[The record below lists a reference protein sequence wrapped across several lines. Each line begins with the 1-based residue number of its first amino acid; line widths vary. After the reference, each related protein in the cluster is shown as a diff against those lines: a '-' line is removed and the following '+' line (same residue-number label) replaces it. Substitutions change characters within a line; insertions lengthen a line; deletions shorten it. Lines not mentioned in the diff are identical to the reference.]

1 MLTRAADH
9 AVRML
14 ALTIISTGTPP
25 RRDHLAT
32 TNVGFIG
39 LGIMGA
45 PMAANLLKAGFTVT
59 VWNRTPSRMGS
70 LVEAGARPAASP
82 AEVAAA
88 SEVSVSCVTNSAD
101 VQAIA
106 LGKGGVIEGANP
118 GSVYIDCST
127 IAPQVARTVAAEL
140 AGKGIAMLDAP
151 VSGGD
156 VGAKAGTLAIMV
168 GGEAETFDRCLPV
181 LQAMGKTIVHV
192 GPNGAGQVVKLCNQV
207 AGGLNLLAAAE
218 AVNLARRS
226 GVDPAKMLEVVSA
239 GAAGS
244 WMLTNLGPRA
254 VAGDYAPGFMVDLM
268 QKDLRLVLDA
278 ANESH
283 TPLPGTALVS
293 QLFQSI
299 QAEGRG
305 TDGTQSL
312 VDAIAK
318 LAR

>member
-1 MLTRAADH
+1 MSVKR
-9 AVRML
+9 
-14 ALTIISTGTPP
+14 
-25 RRDHLAT
+25 
-32 TNVGFIG
+32 VGFIG

-45 PMAANLLKAGFTVT
+45 PMAANLLKAGFEVT
-59 VWNRTPSRMGS
+59 VWNRSPSRTKP
-70 LVEAGARPAASP
+70 LLEAGARGEESP
-82 AEVAAA
+82 AKVAAA
-88 SEVSVSCVTNSAD
+88 SEVTLSCVTNSGD
-101 VQAIA
+101 VEEVA
-106 LGKGGVIEGANP
+106 LGPEGVIHGAKP

-127 IAPQVARTVAAEL
+127 ISPDTARKVAREL
-140 AGKGIAMLDAP
+140 ADRQVSMLDAP

-156 VGAKAGTLAIMV
+156 VGAIAGTLAIMA
-168 GGEAETFDRCLPV
+168 GGEAAVFERCLPV
-181 LQAMGKTIVHV
+181 FQAMGKTIVHV
-192 GPNGAGQVVKLCNQV
+192 GPAGAGQVVKLCNQV

-244 WMLTNLGPRA
+244 WMLSNLAPRA
-254 VAGDYAPGFMVDLM
+254 VKGDYTPGFMVDLM

-278 ANESH
+278 ANETH

-318 LAR
+318 LSR

>member
-1 MLTRAADH
+1 MAITR
-9 AVRML
+9 
-14 ALTIISTGTPP
+14 
-25 RRDHLAT
+25 
-32 TNVGFIG
+32 VGFIG

-45 PMAANLLKAGFTVT
+45 PMAANLLKAGFAVT
-59 VWNRTPSRMGS
+59 VWNRSPSRTQP
-70 LVEAGARPAASP
+70 LLEAGASGADSP
-82 AEVAAA
+82 AGVAAA
-88 SEVSVSCVTNSAD
+88 SEVTLSCVTNSGD
-101 VQAIA
+101 VEEVA
-106 LGKGGVIEGANP
+106 LGPNGVIEGAKH

-127 IAPQVARTVAAEL
+127 IAPEMARKVSAAL
-140 AGKGIAMLDAP
+140 AKRGVAMLDAP

-156 VGAKAGTLAIMV
+156 IGAQAGTLAIMV
-168 GGEAETFDRCLPV
+168 GGESKTFERCRPV
-181 LQAMGKTIVHV
+181 LDAVGKTIVHV
-192 GPNGAGQVVKLCNQV
+192 GPNGAGQVVKLCNQI

-218 AVNLARRS
+218 AIALARRA
-226 GVDPAKMLEVVSA
+226 GVDPNRMLEVVSA

-244 WMLTNLGPRA
+244 WMLSNLAPRA
-254 VAGDYAPGFMVDLM
+254 VRGDYAPGFMVDLM

-278 ANESH
+278 ANDSH

-293 QLFQSI
+293 QLFQSV

>member
-1 MLTRAADH
+1 MAIQR
-9 AVRML
+9 
-14 ALTIISTGTPP
+14 
-25 RRDHLAT
+25 
-32 TNVGFIG
+32 VGFIG

-45 PMAANLLKAGFTVT
+45 PMAANLLKAGFQLT
-59 VWNRTPSRMGS
+59 VWNRTASRS
-70 LVEAGARPAASP
+70 QPLVAAGAKLASTP
-82 AEVAAA
+82 AEVAAS
-88 SEVSVSCVTNSAD
+88 SEVIVSCVTNSGD
-101 VQAIA
+101 VEEVA
-106 LGKGGVIEGANP
+106 LGPGGVLEGASP

-127 IAPQVARTVAAEL
+127 IAPEMARKVAVALDE
-140 AGKGIAMLDAP
+140 KGVAMLDAP

-156 VGAKAGTLAIMV
+156 VGAIAGTLAIMV
-168 GGEAETFDRCLPV
+168 GGEAEVFEHCLPV
-181 LQAMGKTIVHV
+181 LQAMGRTIVHV
-192 GPNGAGQVVKLCNQV
+192 GPGGAGQVVKLCNQV

-218 AVNLARRS
+218 AITLARRA
-226 GVDPAKMLEVVSA
+226 GVDPAKMLEVVGA
-239 GAAGS
+239 GAAAS
-244 WMLTNLGPRA
+244 WMLSNLAPRA
-254 VAGDYAPGFMVDLM
+254 VKGDYAPGFMVDLM

-305 TDGTQSL
+305 KDGTQSL

>member
-1 MLTRAADH
+1 MTITR
-9 AVRML
+9 
-14 ALTIISTGTPP
+14 
-25 RRDHLAT
+25 
-32 TNVGFIG
+32 VGFIG

-45 PMAANLLKAGFTVT
+45 PMAANLLRAGFDVT
-59 VWNRTPSRMGS
+59 VWNRSPSRTAP
-70 LVEAGARPAASP
+70 LLEAGANGADSP
-82 AEVAAA
+82 ADVAAA
-88 SEVSVSCVTNSAD
+88 SEVTLSCVTNSGD
-101 VQAIA
+101 VEEVA
-106 LGKGGVIEGANP
+106 LGPGGVIEGAKP

-127 IAPQVARTVAAEL
+127 IAPETARKVAAAL
-140 AGKGIAMLDAP
+140 AKRGVAMLDAP

-156 VGAKAGTLAIMV
+156 IGAQAGTLAIMV
-168 GGEAETFDRCLPV
+168 GGEEETFERCLPV

-192 GPNGAGQVVKLCNQV
+192 GPSGAGQVVKLCNQI
-207 AGGLNLLAAAE
+207 AGALNLLAAAE
-218 AVNLARRS
+218 AIGLARRA
-226 GVDPAKMLEVVSA
+226 GVDPNKMLEVVSA

-244 WMLTNLGPRA
+244 WMLSNLAPRA
-254 VAGDYAPGFMVDLM
+254 VRGDYAPGFMVDLM

-278 ANESH
+278 ANETH

-305 TDGTQSL
+305 TDGTQAL

>member
-1 MLTRAADH
+1 MAITR
-9 AVRML
+9 
-14 ALTIISTGTPP
+14 
-25 RRDHLAT
+25 
-32 TNVGFIG
+32 VGFIG

-45 PMAANLLKAGFTVT
+45 PMAANLLKAGFAVT
-59 VWNRTPSRMGS
+59 VWNRSPSRTQP
-70 LVEAGARPAASP
+70 LLEAGASGADSP
-82 AEVAAA
+82 AGVAAA
-88 SEVSVSCVTNSAD
+88 SEVTLSCVTNSGD
-101 VQAIA
+101 VEEVA
-106 LGKGGVIEGANP
+106 LGPNGVIEGAKH

-127 IAPQVARTVAAEL
+127 IAPEMARKVSAAL
-140 AGKGIAMLDAP
+140 AKRGVAMLDAP

-156 VGAKAGTLAIMV
+156 IGAQAGTLAIMV
-168 GGEAETFDRCLPV
+168 GGESKTFERCRPV
-181 LQAMGKTIVHV
+181 LDAVGKTIVHV
-192 GPNGAGQVVKLCNQV
+192 GPNGAGQVVKLCNQI

-218 AVNLARRS
+218 AIALARRA
-226 GVDPAKMLEVVSA
+226 GVDPNKMLEVVSA

-244 WMLTNLGPRA
+244 WMLSNLAPRA
-254 VAGDYAPGFMVDLM
+254 VRGDYAPGFMVDLM

-278 ANESH
+278 ANDSH

>member
-1 MLTRAADH
+1 MTITR
-9 AVRML
+9 
-14 ALTIISTGTPP
+14 
-25 RRDHLAT
+25 
-32 TNVGFIG
+32 VGFIG

-45 PMAANLLKAGFTVT
+45 PMAANLLRAGFDVT
-59 VWNRTPSRMGS
+59 VWNRSPSRTAP
-70 LVEAGARPAASP
+70 LLEAGANGADSP
-82 AEVAAA
+82 ADVAAA
-88 SEVSVSCVTNSAD
+88 SEVTLSCVTNSGD
-101 VQAIA
+101 VEEVA
-106 LGKGGVIEGANP
+106 LGPGGVIEGAKP

-127 IAPQVARTVAAEL
+127 IAPETARKVAAAL
-140 AGKGIAMLDAP
+140 AKRSVAMLDAP

-156 VGAKAGTLAIMV
+156 IGAQAGTLAIMV
-168 GGEAETFDRCLPV
+168 GGEEETFERCLPV

-192 GPNGAGQVVKLCNQV
+192 GPSGAGQVVKLCNQI
-207 AGGLNLLAAAE
+207 AGALNLLAAAE
-218 AVNLARRS
+218 AIGLARRA
-226 GVDPAKMLEVVSA
+226 GVDPNRMLEVVSA

-244 WMLTNLGPRA
+244 WMLSNLAPRA
-254 VAGDYAPGFMVDLM
+254 VRGDYAPGFMVDLM

-278 ANESH
+278 ANETH

-305 TDGTQSL
+305 TDGTQAL